1 MPNTSTAYTRAAT
14 ILKAFRPTIPRNL
27 LHRLRRY
34 LPRPT
39 FLLLHWAYIITTC
52 MVSSI
57 IFWHL
62 STPRGYVSYVDSL
75 FLIVAATTQAGL
87 NTVNLSSLN
96 TFQQCIIF
104 VHIILGNPI
113 FVSAFVVHVRKHAFH
128 TRFRKVAEDKQSK
141 KKTSSSTGVQPVT
154 WQSSFAANSESAMH
168 PRQTLHCASNS
179 SHNYR
184 LRIDP
189 SLTSMGSKAEDKIS
203 PTQSTHDHYDDTLRS
218 SNGAQDPRC
227 FSSPLWPKESRHLRR
242 GTVDRNAQFHSLSF
256 EEREHIRCVEYQAV
270 RLLSYVVPIYIVAW
284 QLFGCIALGTY
295 MSCKG
300 QSAAAANAVNPWWA
314 GTFYAIASFNN
325 VGMSLLDASVIPF
338 QRSVFFLSVMGIL
351 MLAGNTAYPVLLRS
365 ILRTTLY
372 LLPNNDQYRS
382 WRETIDFVLRYPRR
396 VYTNLFPS
404 AQTWWLFFILAIF
417 NAIDW
422 TGFEILNRNNPLV
435 TAIPIGYR
443 LLDGLFQSLAV
454 RSSRFA
460 IIPIGSLAVG
470 LQALY
475 IMMMYIS
482 AFPVVITMRNSN
494 VYEERSLGIYAQDIK
509 EDQREQEFRTPNSVR
524 KMRMYFVRTQIQ
536 RQLGHDLWFVIACMI
551 LIIWIE
557 TDSYEKD
564 PITYSIF
571 SIIFEVVSAYGCVGL
586 SIGLPNQAYSF
597 CGAWHAS
604 GKLVLCALMLRGR
617 HRGLPVAIDK
627 AIQLPGDRESM
638 LEEEDH
644 GIRVERSRHESRVG
658 V

>member
-1 MPNTSTAYTRAAT
+1 
-14 ILKAFRPTIPRNL
+14 L
-27 LHRLRRY
+27 
-34 LPRPT
+34 
-39 FLLLHWAYIITTC
+39 
-52 MVSSI
+52 
-57 IFWHL
+57 
-62 STPRGYVSYVDSL
+62 
-75 FLIVAATTQAGL
+75 
-87 NTVNLSSLN
+87 
-96 TFQQCIIF
+96 
-104 VHIILGNPI
+104 
-113 FVSAFVVHVRKHAFH
+113 
-128 TRFRKVAEDKQSK
+128 
-141 KKTSSSTGVQPVT
+141 
-154 WQSSFAANSESAMH
+154 
-168 PRQTLHCASNS
+168 
-179 SHNYR
+179 
-184 LRIDP
+184 
-189 SLTSMGSKAEDKIS
+189 
-203 PTQSTHDHYDDTLRS
+203 
-218 SNGAQDPRC
+218 
-227 FSSPLWPKESRHLRR
+227 
-242 GTVDRNAQFHSLSF
+242 
-256 EEREHIRCVEYQAV
+256 
-270 RLLSYVVPIYIVAW
+270 
-284 QLFGCIALGTY
+284 
-295 MSCKG
+295 
-300 QSAAAANAVNPWWA
+300 
-314 GTFYAIASFNN
+314 
-325 VGMSLLDASVIPF
+325 
-338 QRSVFFLSVMGIL
+338 
-351 MLAGNTAYPVLLRS
+351 
-365 ILRTTLY
+365 
-372 LLPNNDQYRS
+372 
-382 WRETIDFVLRYPRR
+382 
-396 VYTNLFPS
+396 
-404 AQTWWLFFILAIF
+404 WLFFILAIF

-454 RSSRFA
+454 RSSGFA

-509 EDQREQEFRTPNSVR
+509 EDQREQAFRTPNSVR
-524 KMRMYFVRTQIQ
+524 KTRMYFVRTQIQ